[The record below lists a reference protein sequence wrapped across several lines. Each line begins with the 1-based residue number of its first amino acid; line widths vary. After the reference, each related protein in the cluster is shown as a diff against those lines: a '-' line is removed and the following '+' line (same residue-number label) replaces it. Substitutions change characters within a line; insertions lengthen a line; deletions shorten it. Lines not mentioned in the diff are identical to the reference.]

1 MENRFATKSELLKHI
16 GKNEK
21 DNKLVDRMISKGLV
35 YKESGMYV
43 LVDKDVEIE
52 RLKKEIEILKQKL
65 EQGTNTLLEKDTGNN
80 T

>member
-1 MENRFATKSELLKHI
+1 MENRFSTKSELLKHI